1 MSEFKIP
8 GNAYISQWNGSSA
21 NPGTAL
27 APYAHPVDPP
37 SSTTLVNV
45 IGPGYYVI
53 QNNLSKDI
61 RLIADGQVTLDFLG
75 VNSTARLFYQ
85 SSFLNPTYQGIYF
98 KNLDIL
104 NDNAING
111 GQNHM
116 RDCIIDVKR
125 INTVANSN
133 GRAFF
138 YNSLLFNSQGIE
150 IASISTVRCQINLFG
165 SIILNSFSSNTLI
178 PQIHLSYIPKNV
190 NFKINLLS
198 SSLSNFTAAQIRADF
213 QDSLINGT
221 IEFIDTIFEFKKLF
235 DGSIRPDAN
244 PLFQDIASIGVNWP
258 SIYTFGKCFAG
269 NPKVLDVFNRL
280 VEPDSDL
287 LKVSGIYGFIG
298 GVRPG
303 KSIPVNSNDSDV
315 TITTTN
321 IDTSNPTNWVIQSP
335 ETSGTIKILWKL
347 SDNISEIQRLLLDA
361 LLSFDGSV
369 AGGTAGNNNV
379 PDIFPTVYTP
389 LSQVGLK
396 PNRLTYALR
405 TSQSI
410 SKPVITAEWDNDNV
424 TLGTTV
430 GAFYIQEWNTKPT
443 IVTALGVRYGNGN
456 PESIGGVSNGINARW
471 AEAEIR
477 LTNNRSF

>member
-8 GNAYISQWNGSSA
+8 GDRFVSQWNGSPA

-27 APYAHPVDPP
+27 APYAHPSSAP
-37 SSTTLVNV
+37 SSTTNIVV
-45 IGPGYYVI
+45 V
-53 QNNLSKDI
+53 
-61 RLIADGQVTLDFLG
+61 
-75 VNSTARLFYQ
+75 ST
-85 SSFLNPTYQGIYF
+85 GIYKGGWSGSRKIF
-98 KNLDIL
+98 GDGKVLIEGTGSESITLVASSPLSRNIHLKNLNSIL
-104 NDNAING
+104 NGNG
-111 GQNHM
+111 
-116 RDCIIDVKR
+116 IDLIYEN
-125 INTVANSN
+125 INTVSITSFNNGSLRGIFLGDMTLSMFGSHPFIDGNIVYTDNSN
-133 GRAFF
+133 NFLRQGSYGYVSKSSKITRTSVADWGFI
-138 YNSLLFNSQGIE
+138 NSMVNGI
-150 IASISTVRCQINLFG
+150 INRNGIDYELKRLVNG
-165 SIILNSFSSNTLI
+165 SPRL
-178 PQIHLSYIPKNV
+178 
-190 NFKINLLS
+190 
-198 SSLSNFTAAQIRADF
+198 
-213 QDSLINGT
+213 
-221 IEFIDTIFEFKKLF
+221 
-235 DGSIRPDAN
+235 DAN
-244 PLFQDIASIGVNWP
+244 PLISDFILDYPNVYVN
-258 SIYTFGKCFAG
+258 GNFAG
-269 NPKVLDVFNRL
+269 DPKFIDVLNRI
-280 VEPDSDL
+280 VELDSDL
-287 LKVSGIYGFIG
+287 LKRSNANGFIG

-303 KSIPVNSNDSDV
+303 KSISVNSSDSDV

-321 IDTSNPTNWVIQSP
+321 INTSNPTNWVIQSP
-335 ETSGTIKILWKL
+335 ESSGTIKIVWKL
-347 SDNISEIQRLLLDA
+347 SDNISEIERLLLDA

-369 AGGTAGNNNV
+369 AGGTVGNNNV
-379 PDIFPTVYTP
+379 PDIFPTAYIP